1 MPLVCCNLQHKS
13 FRCSGQ
19 NSMLGFWFPQ
29 ATQVVWPAE
38 SHAKQVRR
46 TDFSFEVCNVY
57 FYPLFQGTVFCL
69 WIRQEESIS
78 PGVAA
83 TVRGWR
89 APGSPQTQHRG
100 LCGTAHAALPAH
112 GMEARLFCRHH
123 DRSWAGFL
131 CSAQTFWPQ
140 FYFPFILKSTRFT
153 ARRVNIGSTPKGRHL
168 AKWVVFAEEV
178 MGGAEEWQT
187 LKQPFWDCSQLRY
200 FDFFFFFFIPVSS
213 NTTFLPLCL
222 SRVSADR
229 TELLVANTLF
239 IVIECLVITLY
250 IFSILKLK
258 PFTSRNRC

>member
-153 ARRVNIGSTPKGRHL
+153 ARRVNIVSTPKGRPL

-178 MGGAEEWQT
+178 MGG
-187 LKQPFWDCSQLRY
+187 LRSGRHWSSR
-200 FDFFFFFFIPVSS
+200 FETAPNSGILIFFFFLSQFLAIPLFCHSAS
-213 NTTFLPLCL
+213 PEFLLTGQNCW
-222 SRVSADR
+222 
-229 TELLVANTLF
+229 
-239 IVIECLVITLY
+239 
-250 IFSILKLK
+250 
-258 PFTSRNRC
+258 